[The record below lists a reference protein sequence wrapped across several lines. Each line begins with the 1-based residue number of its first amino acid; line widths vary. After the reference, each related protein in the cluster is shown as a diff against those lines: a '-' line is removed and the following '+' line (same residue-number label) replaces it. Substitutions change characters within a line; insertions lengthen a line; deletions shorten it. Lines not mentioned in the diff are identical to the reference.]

1 MPVTSVKK
9 TRKVNAK
16 IVTIKSKAPKK
27 PTGKIIT
34 IQQYWTD
41 LKRRADIHNY
51 EFYMFIQDIKKGIN
65 SIIPYIDQ
73 TVKFS
78 QNQYKR
84 FVK

>member
-41 LKRRADIHNY
+41 LKRRTDIHNY
-51 EFYMFIQDIKKGIN
+51 EYYMFIEDIKKGIN

-78 QNQYKR
+78 QNQLQR